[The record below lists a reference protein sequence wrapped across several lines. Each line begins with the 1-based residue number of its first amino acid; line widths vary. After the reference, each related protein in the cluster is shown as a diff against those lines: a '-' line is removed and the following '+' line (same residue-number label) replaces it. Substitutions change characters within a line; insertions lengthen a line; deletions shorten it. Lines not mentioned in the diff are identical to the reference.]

1 MFSLRTY
8 IFKNFRS
15 LNNMQLTYLLRDSFV
30 NVQAT
35 DISLQNN
42 KIAYIE
48 EGAFDTVSIGDDL

>member
-1 MFSLRTY
+1 MF
-8 IFKNFRS
+8 FFRS

-35 DISLQNN
+35 DIFLQNN